1 MTAASRRLR
10 HCMIV
15 DNSYPDIRVEREGR
29 ALAARGHEV
38 DVICA
43 RAGDE
48 PRHEVIDGISVH
60 RLPVHRQRG
69 RGLARQMI
77 EYVAFT
83 AWAAA
88 ELLRLHWR
96 RRYDVVQVHNV
107 PDFIVFAALPAK
119 LSGRPVVLDL
129 HDLMPEFFASRFG
142 GRMDGTK
149 VRLVRWLE
157 RLSIGFADQVITVT
171 DLWRSSLVERGFEPD
186 RIAVVMNAPDESLYA
201 RREPELRSGPPVTV
215 IYHGTLT
222 HRYGIDLLI
231 RAVDEARS
239 RIPLRLLLHGRGEMV
254 PEIERLI
261 EELRLGDTI
270 DFTTTRLSSADLAD
284 KIASADIGVVPNR
297 NDVFTDGILPT
308 KLMEYAALGVP
319 AIVARSRAAEQYF
332 SDEMVHYVPP
342 GDVTS
347 IADAIVELGNDPE
360 RRLQL
365 ARQAQAFTNEH
376 PWTAEAEVYTRLI
389 ERLAAGRG
397 RDAPLSR
404 SPAEHAGAVRG
415 RLSAARAPAGDKEPR
430 STEGDPR

>member
-1 MTAASRRLR
+1 MNAAPARRLR

-29 ALAARGHEV
+29 ALVARGHEV

-43 RAGDE
+43 RIGDE
-48 PRHEVIDGISVH
+48 PRYEVIDGITVH
-60 RLPVHRQRG
+60 RLPVRRQRG
-69 RGLARQMI
+69 MGLARQMI

-88 ELLRLHWR
+88 ELVRLHLR

-142 GRMDGTK
+142 GRMDGAK
-149 VRLVRWLE
+149 MRLVRWLE
-157 RLSIGFADQVITVT
+157 RISIGFADQVITVT
-171 DLWRSSLVERGFEPD
+171 DLWRESLVERGFD
-186 RIAVVMNAPDESLYA
+186 RGRIAVVMNVPDETLYA
-201 RREPELRSGPPVTV
+201 RREPQLRAGTPLTV
-215 IYHGTLT
+215 MYHGTLT

-231 RAVDEARS
+231 RAVDEART
-239 RIPLRLLLHGRGEMV
+239 RIPLRLVLHGRGEMV

-261 EELRLGDTI
+261 DELGLGDTI

-284 KIASADIGVVPNR
+284 KIAAADLGVVPNR

-319 AIVARSRAAEQYF
+319 AIVARSSATELYF
-332 SDEMVHYVPP
+332 SDEMVRYVAP
-342 GDVTS
+342 GDAAA
-347 IADAIVELGNDPE
+347 IADAIVELGNDPQ
-360 RRLQL
+360 RRLEM
-365 ARQAQAFTNEH
+365 ATRAQHFTSEH
-376 PWTAEAEVYTRLI
+376 PWSAEAAGYTRLI
-389 ERLAAGRG
+389 ETLAARRG
-397 RDAPLSR
+397 RDAPQS
-404 SPAEHAGAVRG
+404 
-415 RLSAARAPAGDKEPR
+415 
-430 STEGDPR
+430 